1 VRRPIVIARSQA
13 VLIACTI
20 VFAILVAVGGW
31 TWPLKL
37 AAVVIPVA
45 ALLVS

>member
-1 VRRPIVIARSQA
+1 VRHPIVIAPSQA
-13 VLIACTI
+13 VLIVCTV
-20 VFAILVAVGGW
+20 VFAILVAIGGW

-37 AAVVIPVA
+37 AAVAIPVA

>member
-1 VRRPIVIARSQA
+1 MRRPIVITPAQA
-13 VLIACTI
+13 VLIACTV
-20 VFAILVAVGGW
+20 VFAVLVAVGGW